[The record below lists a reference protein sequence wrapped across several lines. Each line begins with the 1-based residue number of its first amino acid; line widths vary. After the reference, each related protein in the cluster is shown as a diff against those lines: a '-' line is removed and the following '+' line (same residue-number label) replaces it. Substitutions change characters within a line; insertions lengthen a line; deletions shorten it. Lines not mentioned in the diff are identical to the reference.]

1 MTGVEN
7 VMLPILCARGVTIQY
22 LLVQLVGLNTVEFGF
37 EFCPV
42 T

>member
-7 VMLPILCARGVTIQY
+7 VTLPIFCVTDVTIQY
-22 LLVQLVGLNTVEFGF
+22 LLMQLVGLNTVEFGF
-37 EFCPV
+37 EFYPL

>member
-7 VMLPILCARGVTIQY
+7 VMLPIFCARDVTIQY
-22 LLVQLVGLNTVEFGF
+22 LLMQLVGLNTIQSGF